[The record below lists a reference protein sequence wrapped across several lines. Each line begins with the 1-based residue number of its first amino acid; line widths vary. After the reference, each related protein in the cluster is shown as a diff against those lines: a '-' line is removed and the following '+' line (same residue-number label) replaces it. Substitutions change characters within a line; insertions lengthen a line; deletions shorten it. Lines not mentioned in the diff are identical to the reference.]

1 MTLDKSANGKGV
13 AMRKTMLAKT
23 VAVAAFGLT
32 LFAAAPASAEET
44 TADVTF
50 DGGCGLIGIT
60 ASSKPDKATLTVDK
74 DAEVSFKNDLGAD
87 ATLYVGSATVDV
99 GKGKT
104 IEVAIS
110 KSAEVKMLPKC
121 WYGRA
126 LLEDM
131 GAMTISVKD
140 SPEAPAP
147 VKPSPSSTPPKK
159 PSTGSTPGVPA
170 EGAQPSVDGK
180 RPVADGAVPPDAGEA
195 APTGAV
201 PSQAP
206 AGTDQ
211 QPVSDNNDH
220 GDAFAVEPVGG
231 DATPSGSTGLLALIA
246 TVALVGVGAAAVRTV
261 ASQRQAAR

>member
-1 MTLDKSANGKGV
+1 MRKSTLTKSAV
-13 AMRKTMLAKT
+13 AT
-23 VAVAAFGLT
+23 AVFGLL
-32 LFAAAPASAEET
+32 LFGAAPAFAEDA

-60 ASSKPDKATLTVDK
+60 ASSKPDKSTLTVDK
-74 DAEVSFKNDLGAD
+74 DAEVSFKNDLGAN
-87 ATLYVGSATVDV
+87 ATLYVGSTTVDV
-99 GKGKT
+99 DKGKT
-104 IEVAIS
+104 IEVKIG

-131 GAMTISVKD
+131 GAMTVSVKD

-147 VKPSPSSTPPKK
+147 AKPSPSSTPPKK
-159 PSTGSTPGVPA
+159 PTTGSTPGVPA

-180 RPVADGAVPPDAGEA
+180 RPVADGAVPPDGGEA
-195 APTGAV
+195 APTGTV

-211 QPVSDNNDH
+211 HPVSDNNDH
-220 GDAFAVEPVGG
+220 GDAFAVEPVNG